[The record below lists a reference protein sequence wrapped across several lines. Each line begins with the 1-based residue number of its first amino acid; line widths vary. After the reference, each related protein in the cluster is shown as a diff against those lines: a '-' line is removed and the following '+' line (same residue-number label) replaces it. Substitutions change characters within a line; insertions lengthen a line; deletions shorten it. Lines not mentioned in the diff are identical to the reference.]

1 MHILLYGPPGSGK
14 STLATSLAEHLKR
27 PLVDLDNV
35 IEQHASMNISSIFQQ
50 KSEAAFRSMESEM
63 LTQCLASSEET
74 VISLGGGAL
83 IDPENRALAEQN
95 GEILCLTASPDILT
109 ARLKASNI
117 NRPLL
122 NGDLE
127 HRTLALME
135 KRKSHYNSFDN
146 ILDTSSMDTVQTHWQ
161 AQVRL
166 GAFRI
171 TGMGTNCDLRIQP
184 GSLKD
189 LGTALRRAELNGPIL
204 LVSDDNVAALYGQQ
218 AQDSLKNAGYTVSS
232 INISPGE
239 THKHIGSV
247 ARIWEACANTGL
259 ERGSTIVALGG
270 GVVGDQ
276 AGFAAATYLR
286 GISWVNVPT
295 TLLAM
300 VDSSLGGKTGANLP
314 QGKNL
319 IGAFHAPRLVL
330 TDPELLN
337 TLPEREMLSGLGE
350 TVKHGIIADPQLF
363 KLCAA
368 GRDFIQQNIVH
379 IVRQSTAVKIRIIE
393 EDPYERGLRQSLNL
407 GHTIGHGIE
416 LACGFTI
423 SHGESVAI
431 GTVAEA
437 RLAEHLG
444 LAQTGLADQIM
455 EVLSNLGLLIQI
467 PQDIDRHMIIQA
479 MKHDKKSANR
489 IVRFALPVKIGEVH
503 VGTIAPNWDTW
514 LLNLKDREE

>member
-14 STLATSLAEHLKR
+14 STLAANLAEQLKR
-27 PLVDLDNV
+27 PLVDLDDE
-35 IEQHASMNISSIFQQ
+35 IEQHASMKIPAIFQL
-50 KSEAAFRSMESEM
+50 KGEPDFRSMESEI
-63 LTQCLASSEET
+63 LAQCLSASEET

-83 IDPENRALAEQN
+83 INPQNRAMAEQN
-95 GEILCLTASPDILT
+95 GEVLCLTASLDILI

-117 NRPLL
+117 SRPLL

-127 HRTLALME
+127 QRTHALME
-135 KRKSHYNSFDN
+135 KRESHYASFTN
-146 ILDTSSMDTVQTHWQ
+146 VLDTSSIDTEQTLWQ

-166 GAFRI
+166 GVFRI
-171 TGMGTNCDLRIQP
+171 TGMGTDCDLRIQP
-184 GSLKD
+184 GNLKNLGAAMRMAD
-189 LGTALRRAELNGPIL
+189 LKGPIM
-204 LVSDDNVAALYGQQ
+204 LVSDDNVSTLYGQQ
-218 AQDSLKNAGYTVSS
+218 AKMSLETAGYTVAS
-232 INISPGE
+232 INIAPGE
-239 THKHIGSV
+239 TNKHIGSV
-247 ARIWEACANTGL
+247 SRIWDACANIGL

-295 TLLAM
+295 SLLAM

-330 TDPELLN
+330 TDPELLA

-350 TVKHGIIADPQLF
+350 TVKHGIIADPKLF

-368 GRDFIQQNIVH
+368 GRNTIQQNILQV
-379 IVRQSTAVKIRIIE
+379 VRKSTAVKIKIIE

-407 GHTIGHGIE
+407 GHTIGHGVE
-416 LACGFTI
+416 LACGLSI

-431 GTVAEA
+431 GTIAEA
-437 RLAEHLG
+437 RLAEYLG
-444 LAQTGLADQIM
+444 LAQPGFANQLAK
-455 EVLSNLGLLIQI
+455 VLNKLGLLTNI
-467 PQDIDRHMIIQA
+467 PQDIDRNAIIQA

-489 IVRFALPVKIGEVH
+489 IVRFALPIK
-503 VGTIAPNWDTW
+503 VGDVRVGVVAPDWETW
-514 LLNLKDREE
+514 LLNMNEKE